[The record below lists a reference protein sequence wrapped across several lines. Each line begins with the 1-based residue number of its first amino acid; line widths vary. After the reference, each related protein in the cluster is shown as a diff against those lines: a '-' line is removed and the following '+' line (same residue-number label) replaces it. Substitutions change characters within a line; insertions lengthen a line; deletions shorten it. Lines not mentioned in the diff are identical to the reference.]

1 MNTEK
6 KNSGKGGCC
15 DVCEADFERNIENIV
30 DEVKGYTGKDHDR
43 KRREVEAAF
52 GGSDRKEK

>member
-6 KNSGKGGCC
+6 KNAGDSGCC
-15 DVCEADFERNIENIV
+15 DTCNDDFQRNIENIV

-43 KRREVEAAF
+43 KRREVEDAY
-52 GGSDRKEK
+52 GTDGRKNK